1 MQKMLFPAL
10 LWQIRAIRSNSAFEK
25 SKENHKTPEKI
36 ENIDNMSKK
45 KGKMEYIKKRLW
57 KIKLM

>member
-25 SKENHKTPEKI
+25 SKENHKKPEKI

-45 KGKMEYIKKRLW
+45 KRKNGIYKKAIV
-57 KIKLM
+57 KN

>member
-45 KGKMEYIKKRLW
+45 KKEKWNI
-57 KIKLM
+57 

>member
-1 MQKMLFPAL
+1 MQKMLFTAL

-45 KGKMEYIKKRLW
+45 KRKNGIYKKAIV
-57 KIKLM
+57 KN

>member
-45 KGKMEYIKKRLW
+45 KRKNGIYKKAIV
-57 KIKLM
+57 KN